1 MTDRERGRQRPVR
14 SGHGMKLQALIPAME
29 HAEEADLG
37 AKMPRIASDFEQGL
51 STGMEEQVI
60 DQPLVL

>member
-1 MTDRERGRQRPVR
+1 
-14 SGHGMKLQALIPAME
+14 MKLQALIPAME